1 MTGKEG
7 TSPEDKKV
15 VLVVDDDDNLRRSVE
30 ISLKKEGYRTLL
42 ASNGDEAIEIL
53 RDKEV
58 HLLLT
63 DLKMPKTD
71 GLELL
76 KAAKV
81 IRPEAEVIVMTAYG
95 TIESA
100 VEAMKYN
107 AYDFIEKPFNRQTLL
122 ALVKKA
128 FEKQSL
134 IIENRLLREKLM
146 GITERPLFIG
156 NSEAAQ
162 RVLELVEQI
171 ASSKATVLIQG
182 KSGTG
187 KGLVAKLIHQ
197 LSGREAE
204 PFVHVSCAAIP
215 ETLLEAE
222 LFGYEKGAFT
232 GAISRKEGRFEV
244 AGGGSL
250 FLDEIG
256 EVPPSTQV
264 KLLRV
269 LQDGEYERLGG
280 KNTMKAHARI
290 IAATN
295 RNLQEA
301 VESGKFR
308 EDLYYRLNVIT
319 ITLPE
324 LCERI
329 EDIPLLA
336 NHFCNLYAE
345 KNGKKLRGFSQEVLD
360 LFTEYNW
367 PGNIRELENV
377 IERAVVVSRSDVI
390 EVTDLPDELRSPKSV
405 TGKSLQIPIGTSMR
419 ETKRRLVF
427 ETLKHTRGDKNTAAK
442 ILGVA
447 TRTIYRVL
455 AEERNKKSE

>member
-162 RVLELVEQI
+162 RVIELVEQI

-269 LQDGEYERLGG
+269 LQEGEFERVGG
-280 KNTMKAHARI
+280 EETIRVDVRI

-295 RNLQEA
+295 QNLSQAIKE
-301 VESGKFR
+301 KRFR
-308 EDLYYRLNVIT
+308 EDLFYR
-319 ITLPE
+319 
-324 LCERI
+324 
-329 EDIPLLA
+329 
-336 NHFCNLYAE
+336 
-345 KNGKKLRGFSQEVLD
+345 
-360 LFTEYNW
+360 
-367 PGNIRELENV
+367 
-377 IERAVVVSRSDVI
+377 
-390 EVTDLPDELRSPKSV
+390 
-405 TGKSLQIPIGTSMR
+405 
-419 ETKRRLVF
+419 
-427 ETLKHTRGDKNTAAK
+427 
-442 ILGVA
+442 
-447 TRTIYRVL
+447 
-455 AEERNKKSE
+455 